1 MAATTTNDSE
11 SSNLYDHNPS
21 SSSSTQT
28 QPLLSSSPDPY
39 PDSSDQT
46 QFLQISYKNAP
57 NRPFKDI
64 PFLILFTLFSLL
76 AFAFGFFSI
85 ANKNNN
91 YDSIS
96 SYYYNSTSSS
106 CAKNSTSSI
115 TDGGGVGDDPLG
127 FGFARD
133 VDDDRNLG
141 LLLFLGSGHFVKGL
155 VWALVVTVLLSG
167 PIVWGL
173 LLLLKRYSKQVVYVA
188 VPLAIGIMVGVNV
201 YWFVACTVRDT
212 CCEVFPLG
220 YRVLV
225 LVFVFVVIGIV
236 VWVLVVSWDRVE
248 LTTRVM
254 GVGADALSRNLGLF
268 GVLPVLAVGLVVY
281 YVPIVVFLVFARMNG
296 KIVAKEESGEYYCVW
311 KRDSW
316 VPAYYALAILT
327 MLWTAAV
334 ALETKAYVITGTVAQ
349 WYFSKDDETAR
360 RRIRSSLR
368 NAFGPSFGTVC
379 FSGLL
384 ICVVWIIRA
393 TVDCARRED
402 IPGFFNA
409 VLRCFVNTFL
419 SAIDFLNKFTINF
432 AAITGEAFCTSARMT
447 YELLKRNLLSAVFV
461 ETISSRLLI
470 GIILVVSSIYAV
482 AVCAITNAAS
492 DLGIYSYYVG
502 LSTLLLLL
510 VVLGFFAHV
519 LNSVIDTVYVCYAID
534 RDRGDVSKPDV
545 HEVYVNLP
553 ISRSQ
558 RSSLISRAPL
568 NV

>member
-1 MAATTTNDSE
+1 M
-11 SSNLYDHNPS
+11 
-21 SSSSTQT
+21 
-28 QPLLSSSPDPY
+28 
-39 PDSSDQT
+39 
-46 QFLQISYKNAP
+46 
-57 NRPFKDI
+57 
-64 PFLILFTLFSLL
+64 
-76 AFAFGFFSI
+76 
-85 ANKNNN
+85 
-91 YDSIS
+91 
-96 SYYYNSTSSS
+96 
-106 CAKNSTSSI
+106 
-115 TDGGGVGDDPLG
+115 
-127 FGFARD
+127 
-133 VDDDRNLG
+133 
-141 LLLFLGSGHFVKGL
+141 KGL

-167 PIVWGL
+167 PIVWAV

-188 VPLAIGIMVGVNV
+188 VPLAIGMMVGVNV

-220 YRVLV
+220 YRVFV

-311 KRDSW
+311 KQDSW

-334 ALETKAYVITGTVAQ
+334 AVETKAYVITGTVAQ

-368 NAFGPSFGTVC
+368 NAFGPSFGTIC

-384 ICVVWIIRA
+384 ICVVRIVRA
-393 TVDCARRED
+393 VVDCARRED

-470 GIILVVSSIYAV
+470 GIVLVVSSIYAV
-482 AVCAITNAAS
+482 VVCAITNAAS

-510 VVLGFFAHV
+510 VVLGFFAHL
-519 LNSVIDTVYVCYAID
+519 LNNVIDTVYVCYAID

-545 HEVYVNLP
+545 HEVYVHLP

-558 RSSLISRAPL
+558 RSSLISRTPL

>member
-1 MAATTTNDSE
+1 M
-11 SSNLYDHNPS
+11 
-21 SSSSTQT
+21 
-28 QPLLSSSPDPY
+28 
-39 PDSSDQT
+39 
-46 QFLQISYKNAP
+46 
-57 NRPFKDI
+57 
-64 PFLILFTLFSLL
+64 
-76 AFAFGFFSI
+76 
-85 ANKNNN
+85 
-91 YDSIS
+91 
-96 SYYYNSTSSS
+96 
-106 CAKNSTSSI
+106 
-115 TDGGGVGDDPLG
+115 
-127 FGFARD
+127 
-133 VDDDRNLG
+133 
-141 LLLFLGSGHFVKGL
+141 KGL

-167 PIVWGL
+167 PIVWGV

-188 VPLAIGIMVGVNV
+188 VPLAIGMMVGVNV

-254 GVGADALSRNLGLF
+254 RVGADALSRNLGLF

-311 KRDSW
+311 KQDSW

-334 ALETKAYVITGTVAQ
+334 AVETKAYVITGTVAQ

-368 NAFGPSFGTVC
+368 NAFGPSFGTIC

-384 ICVVWIIRA
+384 ICVVRIVRA
-393 TVDCARRED
+393 VVDCARRED

-482 AVCAITNAAS
+482 VVCAITNAAS

-510 VVLGFFAHV
+510 VVLGFFAHL
-519 LNSVIDTVYVCYAID
+519 LNNVIDTVYVCYAID

-545 HEVYVNLP
+545 HEVYVHLP

-558 RSSLISRAPL
+558 RSSLISRTPL